1 MSNKFTF
8 SLNESRKIAYSIK
21 TQQILHNSEKTL
33 GTNSP
38 PSIMKY
44 ALEKKKYTSLRFHE

>member
-1 MSNKFTF
+1 MSNKITF

-21 TQQILHNSEKTL
+21 TQQILHNSEKTP
-33 GTNSP
+33 TTYSP

-44 ALEKKKYTSLRFHE
+44 VLEKNI